1 MAIKLRY
8 DEQELLQKI
17 AAGDHRAFKILYERY
32 HPKIYTFSLRILQVE
47 ASAEEVVQES
57 LLKVWQMG
65 AALNTIKNLDGY
77 LKTIARNR
85 SIDIL
90 RHQELILK
98 AERELGYNWEETHNE
113 TEEQVLL
120 NDTRKILRE
129 GIAQMPEQHQLVYQL
144 CHQEGLKYEEAAE
157 RLNLSP
163 LTVQTYMKLSLR
175 FLRKYMSSH
184 SDLAVL
190 FILFKL
196 F

>member
-1 MAIKLRY
+1 MAIKPLY
-8 DEQELLQKI
+8 DGQNLLQKI
-17 AAGDHRAFKILYERY
+17 AAGDQRAFKVLYEYY

-47 ASAEEVVQES
+47 EAAEEVVQES
-57 LLKVWQMG
+57 LLKIWQMG
-65 AALNTIKNLDGY
+65 AALNTVKNLDGY

-90 RHQELILK
+90 RHQELIVK
-98 AERELGYNWEETHNE
+98 AEKELGYGWKETHNE

-129 GIAQMPEQHQLVYQL
+129 GIALMPEQHQLVYRL
-144 CHQEGLKYEEAAE
+144 CYQEGLKYEEAAE

-184 SDLAVL
+184 SDLAIML
-190 FILFKL
+190 ILFKL

>member
-1 MAIKLRY
+1 MGIKPLY
-8 DEQELLQKI
+8 DERELLQKI
-17 AAGDHRAFKILYERY
+17 ATRDQRAFKVLYEHY

-47 ASAEEVVQES
+47 ESAEEVVQES
-57 LLKVWQMG
+57 MLKIWQMG
-65 AALNTIKNLDGY
+65 AALHTVKNLDGY

-90 RHQELILK
+90 RHQELVVK
-98 AERELGYNWEETHNE
+98 AELESGYGWEETHNE
-113 TEEQVLL
+113 TEERVLL
-120 NDTRKILRE
+120 NETRNILRD
-129 GIAQMPEQHQLVYQL
+129 GIALMPEQHQLVYRL
-144 CHQEGLKYEEAAE
+144 CQQEGLKYEEAAE

-184 SDLAVL
+184 TDLAIML
-190 FILFKL
+190 ILLKL